1 MSEPKKVGRRTFL
14 NYATAIVATGVIVGA
29 ATYLATPKGVETVT
43 APGATTTVTAPGGA
57 TTVTVTAPPG
67 GTTTTPFMLSP
78 FDIRTNEAEWVDT
91 KPFRK
96 DPPWIIG
103 ICTAHRAPSW
113 MAIWLKEIEC
123 EINALA
129 ESEPGV
135 KLVDKVI
142 SVDSASDVS
151 KELGN
156 MRDLVSAG
164 ADVIILDPVDP
175 KGSAPIVEEVVSK
188 GIPVILP
195 KNYCETEKYTAYS
208 NNDEVQFG
216 YTTAKWLAEKLGGKG
231 NILVFRGIP
240 GYGVDLQRWAGAEM
254 VFKQYPNIKI
264 LDSEY
269 GQWDYTTAKK
279 LAADMLAAHPKF
291 DGIWSMGGQMSA
303 AMVDAMLE
311 AGYDV
316 SKYPHAGEDYNGFCK
331 QIIKYN
337 IPACMSCKPVWEGRV
352 GVRNAF
358 DALRG
363 LPVRKNNVFPSPFFT
378 AEDAKRIVRP
388 DLPDQ
393 VWVSTTLPGAIL
405 KQMFA

>member
-1 MSEPKKVGRRTFL
+1 MTQEPKKIERRSFL
-14 NYATAIVATGVIVGA
+14 NYAIAIIATGVVVGT
-29 ATYLATPKGVETVT
+29 ATYFAVPKGVETVT
-43 APGATTTVTAPGGA
+43 APGGVTTFTK
-57 TTVTVTAPPG
+57 TVTVSE
-67 GTTTTPFMLSP
+67 GTGTTTPFMLSP

-91 KPFRK
+91 KIFRK

-113 MAIWLKEIEC
+113 MAIWLKEIEA
-123 EINALA
+123 EIEGLKN
-129 ESEPGV
+129 SEPGLN
-135 KLVDKVI
+135 LVEKVI

-151 KELGN
+151 KEVGN
-156 MRDLVSAG
+156 MRDLVAAG
-164 ADVIILDPVDP
+164 ADAIILDPVDP

-195 KNYCETEKYTAYS
+195 KNYCETNKYTAYS

-240 GYGVDLQRWAGAEM
+240 GYGVDLQRWAGAEL
-254 VFKQYPNIKI
+254 VFNQYPNIKI
-264 LDSEY
+264 LASEY

-337 IPACMSCKPVWEGRV
+337 IPACMSCKPVWEGRI

-363 LPVRKNNVFPSPFFT
+363 LPIRKNNVFPSPFFS
-378 AEDAKRIVRP
+378 AEDAKKIVRS

-393 VWVSTTLPGAIL
+393 VWVSTTLPDQVL